1 MNRELMVAELERDEG
16 VRLKPYNDSVG
27 VLTIGI
33 GRNLRDRGITRE
45 EAYHLLQND
54 LDEVE
59 AQLADALPWWRTLD
73 EVRQRVLCN
82 MAFNLGIAKLLG
94 FSLTLSRI
102 ERKEYEAASV
112 SMLQSAW
119 ALQVGPRAK
128 RLAEM
133 MRTGEVTK

>member
-1 MNRELMVAELERDEG
+1 MNRETMVDELVRDEG
-16 VRLKPYNDSVG
+16 LRLKPYTDSVG

-33 GRNLRDRGITRE
+33 GRNLRDRGITKE

-59 AQLADALPWWRTLD
+59 ATLSDALPWWKTLD
-73 EVRQRVLCN
+73 EVRQRVLAN

-94 FSLTLSRI
+94 FTLTLSRI
-102 ERKEYEAASV
+102 ERKQYGQAADA
-112 SMLQSAW
+112 MLQSVW
-119 ALQVGPRAK
+119 ALQVGVRAK

-133 MRTGEVTK
+133 MRTGEVKP